1 MMPLH
6 SRLHRADTAM
16 SQTPPPRPRT
26 GRRLSLQPQPTLQPS
41 LSPPSGRLRR
51 SPSPTPP
58 RARTAA
64 STPTKAPTKL
74 GYKILMLGSAKVGKT
89 SIIQRFLYDSYCP
102 KYKRTIEELHRAD
115 FPIGG
120 TTLTLDILDTGGAY
134 EFPAMKTLNIVSDQ
148 EYIEF
153 QLCCVVII
161 KIKLIP
167 IFFFFHI
174 ANKWFQASSNAFI
187 LVYSVEDDASFD
199 EVLDF

>member
-6 SRLHRADTAM
+6 SRLQRADTAM

-41 LSPPSGRLRR
+41 LSPPSSRLRR

-89 SIIQRFLYDSYCP
+89 SIIQRFLYDTWCP
-102 KYKRTIEELHRAD
+102 KYRRTIEELHRAD

-120 TTLTLDILDTGGAY
+120 TSLTLDILDTGGAY
-134 EFPAMKTLNIVSDQ
+134 EFPAMKTLNI
-148 EYIEF
+148 
-153 QLCCVVII
+153 
-161 KIKLIP
+161 
-167 IFFFFHI
+167 
-174 ANKWFQASSNAFI
+174 ASSNAFI
-187 LVYSVEDDASFD
+187 LVYSIEDDNSFD
-199 EVLDF
+199 EVSSQCPHAILNLYLFIYILNLTTLCIYD